1 MNLVCRLAGHSPS
14 PLSRYNGGFHFGAC
28 ERCGVQMMRSSG
40 LPWQPPPR
48 GHRIVWK
55 SGRHEH
61 SMAPDFADYLPV
73 LAGTRLPARR
83 NPFLS
88 WCRDMVPARRAH
100 ARANAGAMSCVER
113 DDEYRHPRLVL
124 VVTLFAAAFSLVTD
138 LISPR

>member
-1 MNLVCRLAGHSPS
+1 MNLLCRLAGHNPG
-14 PLSRYNGGFHFGAC
+14 PLNRYNGGFHFGAC
-28 ERCGVQMMRSSG
+28 ERCGVQLMRSSG
-40 LPWQPPPR
+40 LPWQPPPP

-61 SMAPDFADYLPV
+61 SVAPDFADFLPV

-88 WCRDMVPARRAH
+88 WCRDMVPARRAR
-100 ARANAGAMSCVER
+100 ARAGAMPCVER

-124 VVTLFAAAFSLVTD
+124 AVTLFAAAFSLLTD